1 MVRLSV
7 AVVLGKLHEVVEDH
21 EEEDGGEDKAED
33 VWLMDSLSSMETKHL
48 DVGVALQQP

>member
-1 MVRLSV
+1 MVHLFV

-33 VWLMDSLSSMETKHL
+33 VWLMDSLSLKGTKHL
-48 DVGVALQQP
+48 DEGVALQQP